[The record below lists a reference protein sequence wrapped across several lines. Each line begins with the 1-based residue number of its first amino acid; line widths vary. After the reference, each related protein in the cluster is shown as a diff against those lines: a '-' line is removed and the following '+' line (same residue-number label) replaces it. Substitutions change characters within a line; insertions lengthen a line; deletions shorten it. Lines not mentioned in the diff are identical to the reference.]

1 MGVRETLWLVA
12 ACGALIAG
20 TAGAS
25 EVTVSLVGE
34 AGPGGDPAYVILIGD
49 TVVGAGTLAPPEGVQ
64 IKQLPDVSALAAR
77 LSFPIPDGVLA
88 ADSVV
93 SVRLTND
100 SSDPATGQDTTLYVA
115 GVSVD
120 GAPADV
126 AKGEIVAGN
135 GEVMPNYFAA
145 GGALMLAW
153 NASARFAPPEGGW
166 TQAAAS
172 ASAPAEAAP
181 QVPQVAAEA
190 PPQPEPAPANEVAA
204 EPVACS
210 VDESIAILDFDNGMF
225 ALTPA
230 AAAQIDAFLA
240 DKSVA
245 GCKLAVVG
253 YASLGG
259 APDVNVAMST
269 ARAKTIFD
277 YVESKQLGFAEA
289 TTSGFGA
296 TDQFGAPR
304 ENRRVVLTI
313 SP

>member
-1 MGVRETLWLVA
+1 MSVRKTLLLVA
-12 ACGALIAG
+12 ACGALLTG

-34 AGPGGDPAYVILIGD
+34 AGPAGDPAYVVLIDD
-49 TVVGAGTLAPPEGVQ
+49 TVVGAGMLSPPEGVQ
-64 IKQLPDVSALAAR
+64 VRQVPDVGALAAK
-77 LSFPIPDGVLA
+77 LTFPIPDGVLK

-93 SVRLTND
+93 NVRMMND
-100 SSDPATGQDTTLYVA
+100 SYDAASGKDATIYVA
-115 GVSVD
+115 GVAVD
-120 GAPADV
+120 GASADV
-126 AKGEIVAGN
+126 AKGKIVTAD

-145 GGALMLAW
+145 GGSLMLTW
-153 NASARFAPPEGGW
+153 NASARFTSPEGGW
-166 TQAAAS
+166 PQAS
-172 ASAPAEAAP
+172 GSAPAPATSAS
-181 QVPQVAAEA
+181 
-190 PPQPEPAPANEVAA
+190 EPAAAQTQPQTEPIATNEPVA

-210 VDESIAILDFDNGMF
+210 VDESLAILDFENGMF
-225 ALTPA
+225 GLTPA
-230 AAAQIDAFLA
+230 AAQQIDAFLA

-296 TDQFGAPR
+296 TDQFGAPK